1 MSIEVTERAAEHI
14 RRSVAERDGSHG
26 LRLGV
31 RTSGC
36 SGFMYTV
43 DYADEIGDDDSVFE
57 TQGVK
62 VVIDRKSLP
71 FLEGMEVD
79 FVREGINEQFKFR
92 NPNVT
97 ADCGCGESFAVD

>member
-1 MSIEVTERAAEHI
+1 MGIEVTERAAEHI
-14 RRSVAERDGSHG
+14 RQSVANRAGSHG

-43 DYADEIGDDDSVFE
+43 DYADEVAADDSVFE
-57 TQGVK
+57 THGVK

-71 FLEGMEVD
+71 FLDGLEVD
-79 FVREGINEQFKFR
+79 YVREGINEQFKFH
-92 NPNVT
+92 NPNAT
-97 ADCGCGESFAVD
+97 GDCGCGESFSA

>member
-1 MSIEVTERAAEHI
+1 MGIEVTERAAEHI
-14 RRSVAERDGSHG
+14 RQSVANREGSHG

-43 DYADEIGDDDSVFE
+43 DYADEVAADDSVFE
-57 TQGVK
+57 THGVK

-71 FLEGMEVD
+71 FLDGLEVD
-79 FVREGINEQFKFR
+79 YVREGINEQFKFH
-92 NPNVT
+92 NPNAT
-97 ADCGCGESFAVD
+97 GDCGCGESFSA